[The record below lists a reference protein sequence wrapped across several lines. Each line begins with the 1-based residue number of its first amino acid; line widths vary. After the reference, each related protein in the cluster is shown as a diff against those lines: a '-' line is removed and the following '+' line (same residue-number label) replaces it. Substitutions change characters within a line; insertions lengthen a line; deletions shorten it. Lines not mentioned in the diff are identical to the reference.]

1 MKMLVRATAAPLRV
15 PQRLRA
21 SVRMQL
27 QLQLLLQLQ
36 LQLQLLL
43 RSQRLQSSYSEN
55 AQQRA
60 NR

>member
-27 QLQLLLQLQ
+27 QLQL
-36 LQLQLLL
+36 QLQLLL